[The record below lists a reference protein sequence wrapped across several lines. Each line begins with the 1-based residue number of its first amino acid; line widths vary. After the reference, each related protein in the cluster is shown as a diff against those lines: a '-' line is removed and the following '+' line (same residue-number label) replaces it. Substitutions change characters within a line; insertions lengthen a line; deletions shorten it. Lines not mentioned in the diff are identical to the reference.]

1 MDVCLPEEFL
11 RLTAAEA
18 STDSVSQGEWLGA
31 EAWVAPTM
39 PVANKPPR
47 KSPRTP
53 LRDDPTWR
61 VI

>member
-18 STDSVSQGEWLGA
+18 STDSVSHGEWLGA
-31 EAWVAPTM
+31 EAWVTPTM
-39 PVANKPPR
+39 PAAKKPL
-47 KSPRTP
+47 RTP

>member
-11 RLTAAEA
+11 RLTAAEEIA
-18 STDSVSQGEWLGA
+18 DRVSHDEWLGA
-31 EAWVAPTM
+31 EAWVTPPPAA
-39 PVANKPPR
+39 ANKSPR
-47 KSPRTP
+47 KPRTP

>member
-11 RLTAAEA
+11 RLTATEA
-18 STDSVSQGEWLGA
+18 STDSVGHGDWLGA
-31 EAWVAPTM
+31 EAWVTPPLPA
-39 PVANKPPR
+39 ANTPPR

>member
-11 RLTAAEA
+11 RLTGADERDETSA
-18 STDSVSQGEWLGA
+18 DGDWLGA
-31 EAWVAPTM
+31 EAWVAPVRAT
-39 PVANKPPR
+39 PR
-47 KSPRTP
+47 LPRTA

>member
-11 RLTAAEA
+11 RLTAADA
-18 STDSVSQGEWLGA
+18 SADGVSHDEWLGA
-31 EAWVAPTM
+31 EAWVTPPASAEP
-39 PVANKPPR
+39 KPPR
-47 KSPRTP
+47 PR

>member
-18 STDSVSQGEWLGA
+18 STDSVSQSEWLGA
-31 EAWVAPTM
+31 EAWVTPTM
-39 PVANKPPR
+39 PAANKP
-47 KSPRTP
+47 PRTP